1 MSNFLACR
9 KIMGATSYH
18 TRGQWVAVPSV
29 IGLFGLDFETDLGIM
44 SGGIERKK
52 LLGTTRQI
60 EALDETQKEGHLL
73 LLCARTHN
81 LYPHEL

>member
-1 MSNFLACR
+1 
-9 KIMGATSYH
+9 MGATSYH

-52 LLGTTRQI
+52 IIGDHATDRSV
-60 EALDETQKEGHLL
+60 G
-73 LLCARTHN
+73 
-81 LYPHEL
+81 